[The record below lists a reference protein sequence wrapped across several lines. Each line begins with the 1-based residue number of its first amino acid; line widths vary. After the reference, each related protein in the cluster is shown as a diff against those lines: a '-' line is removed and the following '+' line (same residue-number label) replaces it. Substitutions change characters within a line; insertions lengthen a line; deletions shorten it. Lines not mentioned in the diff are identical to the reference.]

1 MKKGINMNTNESLE
15 PKQINSISFGESV
28 FPVGYIQKTTKEDL
42 FIKGK
47 IRISMQLKI

>member
-1 MKKGINMNTNESLE
+1 MNTNESLGS
-15 PKQINSISFGESV
+15 KIINCMSFGEYV
-28 FPVGYIQKTTKEDL
+28 FPAGYIHKTTKEDL